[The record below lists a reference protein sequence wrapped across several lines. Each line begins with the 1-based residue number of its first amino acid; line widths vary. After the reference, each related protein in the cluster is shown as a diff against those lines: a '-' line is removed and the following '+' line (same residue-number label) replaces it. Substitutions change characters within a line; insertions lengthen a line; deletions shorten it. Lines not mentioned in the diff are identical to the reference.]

1 MPMGFPKD
9 LPAGKY
15 SMGEESLSWSGDDFS
30 IQDEHGETVLE
41 SNADLFGFGYSFTAR
56 CPTSGEDLFTLKKG
70 IIDETTYTIEP
81 GSGGDTLF
89 TISKDIFSF
98 TDRIHVYK
106 GEDVSLFG
114 SEDPIITVDAD
125 WLSGWNRTFYEG
137 NGSKVIAEGS
147 QDPCPGLCQKQSY
160 SIEVFKGAS
169 TLLVI
174 ATMLVVDEIKEDQGV
189 DEN

>member
-1 MPMGFPKD
+1 
-9 LPAGKY
+9 
-15 SMGEESLSWSGDDFS
+15 
-30 IQDEHGETVLE
+30 
-41 SNADLFGFGYSFTAR
+41 
-56 CPTSGEDLFTLKKG
+56 LFTLKKG

-137 NGSKVIAEGS
+137 NGSKVIAETEPAEAHIVNRRVVSTRRIVVYSWVSRRGQCNS
-147 QDPCPGLCQKQSY
+147 QRGAEEPCLRRDALP
-160 SIEVFKGAS
+160 
-169 TLLVI
+169 
-174 ATMLVVDEIKEDQGV
+174 
-189 DEN
+189 